1 MSNESCLFQNV
12 TQYACAFEEEE
23 EEKGDMCCGEVET
36 VDTSTD
42 QTTDEADTSTD
53 QTTDEADLESLIPEN
68 TLPLEE
74 ATENLEIPH
83 LEGDTPKNVNNAFY
97 FYQGRLYLKL

>member
-23 EEKGDMCCGEVET
+23 EEEKGDMCCGEVEP
-36 VDTSTD
+36 
-42 QTTDEADTSTD
+42 ADTSTD

>member
-1 MSNESCLFQNV
+1 MSNESCLLQNV
-12 TQYACAFEEEE
+12 TQYACAFEEE

-36 VDTSTD
+36 VDM
-42 QTTDEADTSTD
+42 STD